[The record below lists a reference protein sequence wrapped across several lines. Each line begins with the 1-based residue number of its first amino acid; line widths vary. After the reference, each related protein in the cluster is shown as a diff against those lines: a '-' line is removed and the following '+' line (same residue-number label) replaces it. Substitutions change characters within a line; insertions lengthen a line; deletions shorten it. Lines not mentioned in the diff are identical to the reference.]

1 MSFDLNRFI
10 KAQNVEYEGYN
21 TALNEIRNGKKQSHW
36 IWYIFPQ
43 LKQLGRSSTAQH
55 YGISNIKEARAYWD
69 DLTLR
74 NRLLEITQALLELE
88 ENDPVRVLGYTDA
101 MKVKSC
107 MTLFL
112 MVDSNIDVF
121 RKVIDKY
128 YQGRLDDHTV
138 DIIEKETNNTDGEV

>member
-10 KAQNVEYEGYN
+10 KAQNTGYAGYE
-21 TALNEIRNGKKQSHW
+21 TALNEIQQGEKQGHW

-55 YGISNIKEARAYWD
+55 YGINGIVEARAYWE

-74 NRLLEITQALLELE
+74 NRLLEITQALLDLD
-88 ENDPVRVLGYTDA
+88 ENDPVRVLGHTDA

-112 MVDSNIDVF
+112 SIDPNNAVLQG
-121 RKVIDKY
+121 VIDKFY
-128 YQGRLDDHTV
+128 SSKLDNHTI
-138 DIIEKETNNTDGEV
+138 DILEKERIETKENL